1 MSQEGPV
8 DPGESILRRI
18 PRTSDYYD
26 RSLPVPVLAF
36 AFRPNQR
43 DTEGIS
49 LYRELFVS
57 PQRVASSARNPAS
70 APMSLQGSKRPRC

>member
-18 PRTSDYYD
+18 PRTLDYYD
-26 RSLPVPVLAF
+26 PSLPVPVLAF

-57 PQRVASSARNPAS
+57 PERVAHRLGIQLVL
-70 APMSLQGSKRPRC
+70 MSLPGSMRLMC